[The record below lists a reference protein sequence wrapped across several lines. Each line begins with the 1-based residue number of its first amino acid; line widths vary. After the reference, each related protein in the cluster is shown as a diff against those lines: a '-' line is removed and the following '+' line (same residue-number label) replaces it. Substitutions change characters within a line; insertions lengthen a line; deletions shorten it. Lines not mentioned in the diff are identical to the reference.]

1 VGDALMTAVTG
12 SPTDGRPVRRVI
24 ATLVTVVLLAAG
36 CSENTSSGSPVT
48 TGSIAARPSAP
59 PTATTTTTTT
69 VVTTTS
75 STATE
80 SPSTPAPTHVSSE
93 APAAQTGAPVPCA
106 TDGAPGTPS
115 LPGLVPFD
123 VPATAEVVAAGDD
136 IDAAVARAADRP
148 QGVVVLADGVH
159 PPVTIDSAG
168 PVTIVGES
176 RDGTV
181 VEGVVFDGAHDVTL
195 RGMTVTGR
203 ADEESSAITV
213 RSDSS
218 EINLVDLTVDPFH
231 AAGVD
236 IIDGSRNVTLQGSRV
251 TGEHVT
257 RKLGPARNVHIGE
270 GTPETGRWVTGI
282 QIRDNEL
289 LAAGADAIQ
298 VAGARDVLIE
308 GNFIHDLQQNS
319 DHNDGIQVVA
329 VEGIVIEGNVLTS
342 LTAQTQDQSIILGHL
357 GGDVGPA
364 AHPDLKVR
372 GAVVANNLIHHWRG
386 AGITVHGTIDV
397 LVVNNTSVDNGRD
410 GQPFPGLLITDRNGP
425 NENLRVMNNVLSDI
439 MVEGAEQPAVQSN
452 NVIEGAGAGPL
463 DLTADPCFVDRVH
476 YELAPSSPAVDFG
489 TPAEAPT
496 VDLQGRPRS
505 GAPDAGAMELS

>member
-1 VGDALMTAVTG
+1 M
-12 SPTDGRPVRRVI
+12 
-24 ATLVTVVLLAAG
+24 
-36 CSENTSSGSPVT
+36 
-48 TGSIAARPSAP
+48 
-59 PTATTTTTTT
+59 
-69 VVTTTS
+69 
-75 STATE
+75 
-80 SPSTPAPTHVSSE
+80 
-93 APAAQTGAPVPCA
+93 
-106 TDGAPGTPS
+106 
-115 LPGLVPFD
+115 PFD
-123 VPATAEVVAAGDD
+123 VPATAELVEPGDDVGAAVDRAAGRSD
-136 IDAAVARAADRP
+136 
-148 QGVVVLADGVH
+148 GVVVLGDGVH

-181 VEGVVFDGAHDVTL
+181 VEGVVFAGAHDITL

-203 ADEESSAITV
+203 ADEETSAITV
-213 RSDSS
+213 RSASS
-218 EINLVDLTVDPFH
+218 GITLEDLTVDPLH

-236 IIDGSRNVTLQGSRV
+236 IIDGSQNVTLQGSRV

-270 GTPETGRWVTGI
+270 GTPVADRWVTGI
-282 QIRDNEL
+282 EIRDNEL
-289 LAAGADAIQ
+289 LAAGADGIQ

-329 VEGIVIEGNVLTS
+329 VEGIVIEGNVLTT
-342 LTAQTQDQSIILGHL
+342 LTAPSQDQSIILGHL

-364 AHPDLKVR
+364 SDPNLKVR

-386 AGITVHGTIDV
+386 AGITLHGTIDV
-397 LVVNNTSVDNGRD
+397 LLVNNTSVDNSRD
-410 GQPFPGLLITDRNGP
+410 GQPLPGLLITDRNGP

-439 MVEGAEQPAVQSN
+439 MFEGAERPAVQSN

-463 DLTADPCFVDRVH
+463 DLTADPCFVDRVR

-489 TPAEAPT
+489 SPMEHPPSTSRDAPAA
-496 VDLQGRPRS
+496 VR
-505 GAPDAGAMELS
+505 PDAGAMELS